1 MGVIVGARINHPRP
15 TPDFMRPSTFIC
27 TGFAA
32 LALATCPIGAQT
44 RPDIRSKLHVADSAQ
59 LQVLT
64 LRDGST
70 LVGRISAIGPDSLT
84 MDASSGTFTLSIAS
98 VTGVQYVS
106 ADRMKG
112 GEYWFPN
119 PNSTR
124 LFFAP
129 SGRMLDR
136 GDGYVSDYEVF
147 FPGAAY
153 GVTDNVSIGGGVSLI
168 PAGLDEQFFYLTPK
182 IGGEVHENVNLAV
195 GALVVG
201 GIPDESTVGVVYGVG
216 TFGPPDASITAGLG
230 YGFAGTT
237 MASSPV
243 AMLGGELRVARRVSL
258 VTENYFISETHS
270 TQSLFSYGVR
280 LMGEKMTVDLALFNT
295 VGSGAGI
302 GFPFLDFV
310 FKF

>member
-1 MGVIVGARINHPRP
+1 
-15 TPDFMRPSTFIC
+15 MRLSTFIC
-27 TGFAA
+27 AGFAA
-32 LALATCPIGAQT
+32 LALATRPIGAQT
-44 RPDIRSKLHVADSAQ
+44 RPDIRSKLHVTDSTQ

-70 LVGRISAIGPDSLT
+70 LIGRISAVGADSLT
-84 MDASSGTFTLSIAS
+84 VDASVGTFSLAIGS

-106 ADRMKG
+106 ADRMRG

-129 SGRMLDR
+129 SGRMLER

-147 FPGAAY
+147 FPGLAY
-153 GVTDNVSIGGGVSLI
+153 GLTDNVSIGGGVSLI
-168 PAGLDEQFFYLTPK
+168 PAGLDQELFYITPK
-182 IGGEVHENVNLAV
+182 IGGEVRENVNLAV

-201 GIPDESTVGVVYGVG
+201 GIPDEATVGIVYGVG

-237 MASSPV
+237 IASNPV

-258 VTENYFISETHS
+258 VTENYVIVKTNSANP
-270 TQSLFSYGVR
+270 LFSYGVR

-295 VGSGAGI
+295 SGSGTGI
-302 GFPFLDFV
+302 GFPFVDFV

>member
-1 MGVIVGARINHPRP
+1 
-15 TPDFMRPSTFIC
+15 MRPSTLIF

-44 RPDIRSKLHVADSAQ
+44 RPDIRSRLHVADSTQ

-70 LVGRISAIGPDSLT
+70 LIGRISAIGADSLT
-84 MDASSGTFTLSIAS
+84 VDASVGRFSLAIAS

-129 SGRMLDR
+129 SARMLEQ

-147 FPGAAY
+147 FPGVAY

-168 PAGLDEQFFYLTPK
+168 PAGLDDQLFYVTPK
-182 IGGEVHENVNLAV
+182 IGGEVRRNVNLAV

-201 GIPDESTVGVVYGVG
+201 GIPDEATVGIVYGVG

-237 MASSPV
+237 VARNPV
-243 AMLGGELRVARRVSL
+243 AMVGGELRVSRHVAL
-258 VTENYFISETHS
+258 VTENYIIPDTHVNP
-270 TQSLFSYGVR
+270 LYSYGVR
-280 LMGEKMTVDLALFNT
+280 LMGEKLTVDLALFNI
-295 VGSGAGI
+295 SGEERTGI
-302 GFPFLDFV
+302 GFPFVDFV

>member
-1 MGVIVGARINHPRP
+1 
-15 TPDFMRPSTFIC
+15 MRPSTFIC

-44 RPDIRSKLHVADSAQ
+44 RPDIRSKLHVTDSSQ

-70 LVGRISAIGPDSLT
+70 LVGRISAIGADSLT
-84 MDASSGTFTLSIAS
+84 VDGSVGTFSLPIAS
-98 VTGVQYVS
+98 VTDVQYVS
-106 ADRMKG
+106 ADRMKD

-129 SGRMLDR
+129 SARMLER
-136 GDGYVSDYEVF
+136 GEGYVSDYEVL
-147 FPGAAY
+147 FPGVAY
-153 GVTDNVSIGGGVSLI
+153 GVTDNVSFGGGVSLI
-168 PAGLDEQFFYLTPK
+168 PGLDEQFFYVTPK
-182 IGGEVHENVNLAV
+182 IGGEVSENVNLAV
-195 GALVVG
+195 GALIVG
-201 GIPDESTVGVVYGVG
+201 GVPDEATVGIVYGVG
-216 TFGPPDASITAGLG
+216 TFGSPDASITAGLG

-237 MASSPV
+237 IASSPV

-258 VTENYFISETHS
+258 VTENYVIADNHS
-270 TQSLFSYGVR
+270 ANPLFSFGVR
-280 LMGEKMTVDLALFNT
+280 LMGEKMTVDLALFNS
-295 VGSGAGI
+295 VGSGTGI
-302 GFPFLDFV
+302 GLPFVDFV

>member
-1 MGVIVGARINHPRP
+1 MGAIVGARTDHPRP
-15 TPDFMRPSTFIC
+15 TPTPMRFSTFISI
-27 TGFAA
+27 GFAA

-44 RPDIRSKLHVADSAQ
+44 RPDIRSKLHVADSTQ

-70 LVGRISAIGPDSLT
+70 LIGRIRAIGADSLT
-84 MDASSGTFTLSIAS
+84 VDASVGTFSLPIAN
-98 VTGVQYVS
+98 VTGVQDVS

-129 SGRMLDR
+129 SARMLER

-147 FPGAAY
+147 LPGAAY
-153 GVTDNVSIGGGVSLI
+153 GVTDNVSIGGGMSLI
-168 PAGLDEQFFYLTPK
+168 PAGLDQQLFYITPK
-182 IGGEVHENVNLAV
+182 IGAEVRENVNLAL

-201 GIPDESTVGVVYGVG
+201 GIPDEATVGIVYGVG

-237 MASSPV
+237 VARNPV
-243 AMLGGELRVARRVSL
+243 AMLGGELRVARHVAL
-258 VTENYFISETHS
+258 VTENYIIPDTRVNP
-270 TQSLFSYGVR
+270 LYSYGIR
-280 LMGEKMTVDLALFNT
+280 LMGEKMTVDLALFNIS
-295 VGSGAGI
+295 GSGTGI
-302 GFPFLDFV
+302 GFPYVDFV

>member
-1 MGVIVGARINHPRP
+1 
-15 TPDFMRPSTFIC
+15 MRPSTFIC

-44 RPDIRSKLHVADSAQ
+44 HPDIRNKLHVSDSSQ

-70 LVGRISAIGPDSLT
+70 LIGRISTIGADSLT
-84 MDASSGTFTLSIAS
+84 VDTSVGTFSLAIAS
-98 VTGVQYVS
+98 VTDVQYVS

-129 SGRMLDR
+129 SARMLER

-147 FPGAAY
+147 FPGVAY

-168 PAGLDEQFFYLTPK
+168 PAGLDKELYYLTPK

-195 GALVVG
+195 GALIVG
-201 GIPDESTVGVVYGVG
+201 GIPDEATVGIVYGVG

-237 MASSPV
+237 IASSPV
-243 AMLGGELRVARRVSL
+243 AMLGGEFRVARHVALVS
-258 VTENYFISETHS
+258 ENYFIPGTDSAS
-270 TQSLFSYGVR
+270 PLFSYGVR
-280 LMGEKMTVDLALFNT
+280 LMGEKMTVDLALFN
-295 VGSGAGI
+295 VSGSGAGI
-302 GFPFLDFV
+302 GFPFVDFV

>member
-1 MGVIVGARINHPRP
+1 
-15 TPDFMRPSTFIC
+15 MRPSTFIC
-27 TGFAA
+27 TGFTA
-32 LALATCPIGAQT
+32 LAMATCPIGAQT
-44 RPDIRSKLHVADSAQ
+44 HPDIRSKLHVSDSTQ
-59 LQVLT
+59 LQVLS

-70 LVGRISAIGPDSLT
+70 LIGRISAVGADSLT
-84 MDASSGTFTLSIAS
+84 VDASVGTFSLAIAS

-129 SGRMLDR
+129 SGRMLER

-147 FPGAAY
+147 FPGVAY
-153 GVTDNVSIGGGVSLI
+153 GLTDNVSIGGGVSLI
-168 PAGLDEQFFYLTPK
+168 PAGLDQELFYITPK

-201 GIPDESTVGVVYGVG
+201 GIPDEATVGIVYGVG

-237 MASSPV
+237 IARNPV

-258 VTENYFISETHS
+258 VSENYVIVDSNS
-270 TQSLFSYGVR
+270 ANPLFSYGVR
-280 LMGEKMTVDLALFNT
+280 FMGEKITVDLALFNAS
-295 VGSGAGI
+295 GAGAGI
-302 GFPFLDFV
+302 GFPFVDFV

>member
-1 MGVIVGARINHPRP
+1 
-15 TPDFMRPSTFIC
+15 MRNSTFIC

-32 LALATCPIGAQT
+32 LALATCPLGAQM
-44 RPDIRSKLHVADSAQ
+44 RPDIRSRLHVADSSQ

-70 LVGRISAIGPDSLT
+70 LIGRISAIEADSLT
-84 MDASSGTFTLSIAS
+84 LDASVGSFSLAIAS
-98 VTGVQYVS
+98 VTDVQYVT

-129 SGRMLDR
+129 TGRMLER

-168 PAGLDEQFFYLTPK
+168 PAGLDEQLFYLTPK
-182 IGGEVHENVNLAV
+182 IGGEVHENVNLAL
-195 GALVVG
+195 GALIVG
-201 GIPDESTVGVVYGVG
+201 GIPDESTVGIVYGVG
-216 TFGPPDASITAGLG
+216 TFGTPDASITAGLG

-237 MASSPV
+237 IASSPV
-243 AMLGGELRVARRVSL
+243 GMLGGEFRVARRVSL
-258 VTENYFISETHS
+258 VTENYFIADTHS
-270 TQSLFSYGVR
+270 VSPLFSYGVR
-280 LMGEKMTVDLALFNT
+280 FMGEKMTVDLALFNAS
-295 VGSGAGI
+295 GSGAAI
-302 GFPFLDFV
+302 GFPFVDFV

>member
-1 MGVIVGARINHPRP
+1 
-15 TPDFMRPSTFIC
+15 MRTSTFIC

-44 RPDIRSKLHVADSAQ
+44 RPDIRSKLHVADSTQ

-70 LVGRISAIGPDSLT
+70 LIGRISVIGADSLT
-84 MDASSGTFTLSIAS
+84 VEASVGIFSLPIAS
-98 VTGVQYVS
+98 VTGLQDVS

-129 SGRMLDR
+129 SGRMLER
-136 GDGYVSDYEVF
+136 GDGYVSDYEVL
-147 FPGAAY
+147 FPGVAY
-153 GVTDNVSIGGGVSLI
+153 GVSDNVSIGGGVSLI
-168 PAGLDEQFFYLTPK
+168 PAGLDEQLFYLTPK
-182 IGGEVHENVNLAV
+182 IGGEVRENVNLAV
-195 GALVVG
+195 GALIVG
-201 GIPDESTVGVVYGVG
+201 GVPDEATVGVVYGVG
-216 TFGPPDASITAGLG
+216 TFGSPDASITAGLG

-237 MASSPV
+237 IASSPV
-243 AMLGGELRVARRVSL
+243 AMLGGEWRVARRLSL
-258 VTENYFISETHS
+258 VTENYFIADRHS
-270 TQSLFSYGVR
+270 VNSLFSYGVR

-295 VGSGAGI
+295 TGSGAGI
-302 GFPFLDFV
+302 GFPFVDFV